1 MKCFIGLGNPGK
13 KYKSTRH
20 NVGFMVLDELL
31 HRHQWTLKKE
41 KYNGFYTIEHFR
53 GEKIIVLKP
62 QTFMNRSGESIKPLL
77 EYYKINIEEILVIYD
92 DLDLPVGKIRLRQKG
107 GHGGHNGIRS
117 TIDQLG
123 TNQFKRLR
131 IGIGRPTD
139 RTPIVDYV
147 LSPFSKDQQEDVT
160 YSIKRAADACERWTV
175 DDFTTIMNTFNQ

>member
-62 QTFMNRSGESIKPLL
+62 QTFMNRSGESIKPLM
-77 EYYKINIEEILVIYD
+77 ENYKINIEEILVIYY
-92 DLDLPVGKIRLRQKG
+92 DLNIAVSKMNGSENCGNG
-107 GHGGHNGIRS
+107 GNDENKNI
-117 TIDQLG
+117 
-123 TNQFKRLR
+123 
-131 IGIGRPTD
+131 
-139 RTPIVDYV
+139 
-147 LSPFSKDQQEDVT
+147 
-160 YSIKRAADACERWTV
+160 
-175 DDFTTIMNTFNQ
+175 

>member
-1 MKCFIGLGNPGK
+1 GK

-92 DLDLPVGKIRLRQKG
+92 DLDLTVVKIRMRKKV
-107 GHGGHNGIRS
+107 GHGGHNGKRS
-117 TIDQLG
+117 TIDKQG
-123 TNQFKRLR
+123 TNKFKRLR
-131 IGIGRPTD
+131 IEFESPTN
-139 RTPIVDYV
+139 RTPIVIYV
-147 LSPFSKDQQEDVT
+147 LSPFSKDQQEV
-160 YSIKRAADACERWTV
+160 V
-175 DDFTTIMNTFNQ
+175 